1 MADVGGEPKER
12 TMKNIITLIA
22 LALTT
27 AGLNAQTLAPALQ
40 DAVDNGDGSYTN
52 WFGTFS
58 PTEGTLSN
66 TGGISHEEHGD
77 LWISAMG
84 SGLWLYDPNVDA
96 LGAGIGGWIY
106 TSKLFYPYF
115 YVKTGNGSWFIYISG
130 VEGPGGT
137 PRVFYNTIAKENLFL
152 SKSTTE
158 TIVGVAS
165 GNEAYSSL
173 VTAVIA
179 ADLVDALS
187 SEGPFTVF
195 APVDAAFGALDQ
207 DLLNDLLTNPE
218 SKDTLAGILT
228 YHVVPGRIPSGD
240 LGLDVG
246 SILRGEYISGY
257 VETLNGAD
265 LRIDT
270 TPFGVMINGSS
281 MVVMPDVEASNGI
294 IHVIDEVLL
303 PPADIVDTAISNPDF
318 STLVEAVVKAGLVD
332 ALRGTDPEMT
342 VFAPTNAAFDAAA
355 KALLENPEATGS
367 ELVEALDVP
376 TLTAVLLYHVVG
388 AVVYSSEVEEGSVP
402 TLNGASATVSIG
414 EMGLMIDGA
423 NIIATDVE
431 ASNGVI
437 HVIDQVI
444 LPPAE

>member
-1 MADVGGEPKER
+1 
-12 TMKNIITLIA
+12 MKNILVTIA
-22 LALTT
+22 LLATT
-27 AGLNAQTLAPALQ
+27 TSLYAQSLAPALQ

-52 WFGTFS
+52 WFGTFT
-58 PTEGTLSN
+58 PTDGTLRN

-84 SGLWLYDPNVDA
+84 NGLWIYDPNVKA
-96 LGAGIGGWIY
+96 LGAGINGWIY
-106 TSKLFYPYF
+106 TSKFFFPYF
-115 YVKTGNGSWFIYISG
+115 YVRTGNGSWFIYISG

-152 SKSTTE
+152 SKSTTD

-165 GNEAYSSL
+165 GNEAFSSL
-173 VTAVIA
+173 VTAVVA

-187 SEGPFTVF
+187 SPGSFTVF
-195 APVDAAFGALDQ
+195 APVDDAFAALDPNV
-207 DLLNDLLTNPE
+207 LNDLLTNPE
-218 SKDTLAGILT
+218 SKSALTDILT
-228 YHVVPGRIPSGD
+228 YHVVPGRIPSGE
-240 LGLDVG
+240 LGLNLG

-270 TPFGVMINGSS
+270 TPFGVMINGTS
-281 MVVMPDVEASNGI
+281 MVVLPDVEASNGI

-303 PPADIVDTAISNPDF
+303 PPADIVDTAIGNPDF

-332 ALRGTDPEMT
+332 ALRGTDPELT

-367 ELVEALDVP
+367 ELVEALDVE
-376 TLTAVLLYHVVG
+376 TLTAVLLYQVVG
-388 AVVYSSEVEEGSVP
+388 AAVYSSEVAEGPVP
-402 TLNGASATVSIG
+402 TLGGASATISIG
-414 EMGLMIDGA
+414 ETGLMIDGA
-423 NIIATDVE
+423 NIIATDVA

-444 LPPAE
+444 LPPTE